1 MGAEHVRVVE
11 ADAREFS
18 DEQGFDR
25 VLVDPPCSGLGT
37 LQARPDLRW
46 QPRRG
51 ELGELAA
58 RQAELLRAGAAAL
71 RPGGT
76 LVYSVCTISRAE
88 ADDVVDAFV
97 AEHPEF
103 SVESRWQLMPSTD
116 GTDGFFI
123 ARPRTSETCVRRQPV
138 TFEMWTMCRRFWGRS
153 ARSAASRG
161 CVRRRLPGATDAC
174 TA

>member
-1 MGAEHVRVVE
+1 MGAGHVRVVE

-46 QPRRG
+46 QSRRG
-51 ELGELAA
+51 ELRELAA
-58 RQAELLRAGAAAL
+58 KQAELLRSGASSL
-71 RPGGT
+71 RRGGT
-76 LVYSVCTISRAE
+76 LVYSVCTISRVE

-97 AEHPEF
+97 AEHPDF
-103 SVESRWQLMPSTD
+103 NVESRWQLMPSTD

-123 ARPRTSETCVRRQPV
+123 AKLRR
-138 TFEMWTMCRRFWGRS
+138 
-153 ARSAASRG
+153 A
-161 CVRRRLPGATDAC
+161 
-174 TA
+174 

>member
-1 MGAEHVRVVE
+1 KTTHLSALMGAEGEVVAIEVHAGRARALTETCAQMGAANVRVVE

-18 DEQGFDR
+18 DPQGFDR

-51 ELGELAA
+51 ELVELSAK
-58 RQAELLRAGAAAL
+58 QAELLLSGASAL

-97 AEHPEF
+97 AEHPDF
-103 SVESRWQLMPSTD
+103 NV
-116 GTDGFFI
+116 
-123 ARPRTSETCVRRQPV
+123 
-138 TFEMWTMCRRFWGRS
+138 
-153 ARSAASRG
+153 
-161 CVRRRLPGATDAC
+161 
-174 TA
+174 